1 MKILC
6 WNIVSLRALLQ
17 KKNIIDNKEK
27 IKNTFENFIK
37 KYDFDIICLQEIKL
51 CNNTINILLDIL
63 PDYPYKYYNIP
74 KSKRGYSGVAIISKI
89 KPESS
94 SIKFDDDLGRYLKIK
109 FKKFYLIN
117 LYAVNAGPKLERL
130 KDKELFNNKLY
141 KKMQKLKQK
150 KDVIIVGDFNSIQ
163 INIDSYDFKKHYN
176 KLAGVTDIE
185 IKNFNKLL
193 NSGFYNVYR
202 ELNPNKKQYSYF
214 TYRWPSRYYNKGLLI
229 DFALVTKNI
238 YKNYIKKIDYLD
250 NIYGSDHLP
259 LVLELDNKI
268 IK

>member
-1 MKILC
+1 
-6 WNIVSLRALLQ
+6 
-17 KKNIIDNKEK
+17 
-27 IKNTFENFIK
+27 
-37 KYDFDIICLQEIKL
+37 
-51 CNNTINILLDIL
+51 
-63 PDYPYKYYNIP
+63 
-74 KSKRGYSGVAIISKI
+74 
-89 KPESS
+89 
-94 SIKFDDDLGRYLKIK
+94 
-109 FKKFYLIN
+109 
-117 LYAVNAGPKLERL
+117 
-130 KDKELFNNKLY
+130 
-141 KKMQKLKQK
+141 MQKLKQK

-163 INIDSYDFKKHYN
+163 IDIDSYDFKKHYN

-214 TYRWPSRYYNKGLLI
+214 TYRWPSRHYNKGLLI

-250 NIYGSDHLP
+250 NIYGSDHLAF
-259 LVLELDNKI
+259 VLELDNKI

>member
-17 KKNIIDNKEK
+17 KKNIIKNQEK

-51 CNNTINILLDIL
+51 CESTINFLLDIL
-63 PDYPYKYYNIP
+63 PEYQYKYYNIP
-74 KSKRGYSGVAIISKI
+74 HSKKGYSGVAIISRI
-89 KPESS
+89 KPESYS
-94 SIKFDDDLGRYLKIK
+94 TNFDDDLGRYLKVK
-109 FKKFYLIN
+109 FKNFYLIN

-130 KDKELFNNKLY
+130 KDKEIFNKKFY
-141 KKMQKLKQK
+141 KKMTKLKEK
-150 KDVIIVGDFNSIQ
+150 KDVIIVGDFNAIQ
-163 INIDSYDFKKHYN
+163 LDIDSYDFKKHHN

-193 NSGFYNVYR
+193 NSGFYNVFR
-202 ELNPNKKQYSYF
+202 ELYPKKKQYSYF
-214 TYRWPSRYYNKGLLI
+214 TYRWPGRSYNKGLLI

-238 YKNYIKKIDYLD
+238 LNKYIKKIDYLE

-259 LVLELDNKI
+259 FVLELDNKI